1 MSVLVWRR
9 GLEYPWGWEQA
20 CSQRWVPASV
30 SGVGSGVEF
39 GMAVGKGAGVGI
51 AAEGGVD
58 AGFTEEVR
66 LVSDCSVP
74 HPKVTRSNITRIR
87 QTLVPS
93 LRIGSSFIG
102 WA

>member
-1 MSVLVWRR
+1 MGVGAGVL
-9 GLEYPWGWEQA
+9 A
-20 CSQRWVPASV
+20 A
-30 SGVGSGVEF
+30 VGSGVGVRVGSGVGF

-93 LRIGSSFIG
+93 LRIGSSFMG